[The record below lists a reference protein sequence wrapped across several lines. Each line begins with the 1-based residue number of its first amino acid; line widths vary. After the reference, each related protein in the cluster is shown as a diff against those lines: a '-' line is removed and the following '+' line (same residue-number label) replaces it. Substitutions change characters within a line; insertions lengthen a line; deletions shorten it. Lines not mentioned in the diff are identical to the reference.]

1 MLPGEVNLP
10 RKIFSSD
17 GQVVNRLFT
26 VLCKASD
33 SALAQGFAEI
43 VKDVQERWFGNRSL
57 PIRCPNCGGSH
68 VIGKGWRSR
77 VLRTSR
83 GRIEL
88 FVRQVRCKGCQ
99 RTFRPFN
106 QALGLATSRR
116 FLDEFIDK
124 AIMLGI
130 RVPFAYS
137 ARVMKELTYGTISAE
152 GVRQQI
158 AKKAHSI
165 SFSEQIA
172 GETVLVDSTKVKAGK
187 KQRGATVNLA
197 VTAKQGPQRNGR
209 SSIVKKLIH
218 LNVGSTAALK
228 HRLRTIKAQR
238 VVHDGGEDYSD
249 CACYVQRCRWHLV
262 HQLKHYLWQDGIA
275 WKNRAAYQDRL
286 RQILWR
292 PKQRPHQAESTLN
305 NFIESLENSGLK
317 TSAWHL
323 RAAKKEALVFHNV
336 EGFTFTTTTPLEREM
351 RELNSRA
358 DVGARWSEKG
368 IENVLKV
375 LFHLRLNQTTQ
386 TTKGH
391 A

>member
-26 VLCKASD
+26 VLCKSSD
-33 SALAQGFAEI
+33 SSLAQGFAEI

-137 ARVMKELTYGTISAE
+137 ARVMKELTCGTISAE

-197 VTAKQGPQRNGR
+197 VTAKRGPQRNGR

-228 HRLRTIKAQR
+228 HRLKTVKAQR

-249 CACYVQRCRWHLV
+249 CAC
-262 HQLKHYLWQDGIA
+262 
-275 WKNRAAYQDRL
+275 
-286 RQILWR
+286 
-292 PKQRPHQAESTLN
+292 
-305 NFIESLENSGLK
+305 
-317 TSAWHL
+317 
-323 RAAKKEALVFHNV
+323 
-336 EGFTFTTTTPLEREM
+336 
-351 RELNSRA
+351 
-358 DVGARWSEKG
+358 
-368 IENVLKV
+368 
-375 LFHLRLNQTTQ
+375 
-386 TTKGH
+386 
-391 A
+391 

>member
-1 MLPGEVNLP
+1 MLPGDVNLP

-26 VLCKASD
+26 VLCEASD
-33 SALAQGFAEI
+33 SALAGSFAEI
-43 VKDVQERWFGNRSL
+43 VKDVQERWFSNSSL
-57 PIRCPNCGGSH
+57 PIRCPDCGGNH

-77 VLRTSR
+77 VLKTSR

-88 FVRQVRCKGCQ
+88 LVRQVRCKGCQ

-106 QALGLATSRR
+106 QALGLSTSRR

-137 ARVMKELTYGTISAE
+137 ARVMKELTCGTISAE

-158 AKKAHSI
+158 AKKARSL

-197 VTAKQGPQRNGR
+197 VSAKQGPQRNGR
-209 SSIVKKLIH
+209 SSIVKKLVH
-218 LNVGSTAALK
+218 LNVGSTDALK
-228 HRLRTIKAQR
+228 DRLRTVRAQR

-249 CACYVQRCRWHLV
+249 CATHVQRCRWHLV

-275 WKNRAAYQDRL
+275 WKKRAAYQDRL

-305 NFIESLENSGLK
+305 TFIESLENSGLT

-323 RAAKKEALVFHNV
+323 RAAKKEALVFHTV
-336 EGFTFTTTTPLEREM
+336 KGFSFTTTTPLEREM

-358 DVGARWSEKG
+358 DIGARWSEKG

-375 LFHLRLNQTTQ
+375 LFHHRLNQTTQ
-386 TTKGH
+386 TQKRH

>member
-1 MLPGEVNLP
+1 MLPGDVNLP

-26 VLCKASD
+26 VLCEASD
-33 SALAQGFAEI
+33 SALAGSFAEI
-43 VKDVQERWFGNRSL
+43 VKDVQERWFSNSSL
-57 PIRCPNCGGSH
+57 PIRCPDCGGNH

-77 VLRTSR
+77 VLKTSR

-88 FVRQVRCKGCQ
+88 LVRQVRCKGCQ

-106 QALGLATSRR
+106 QALGLSTSRR

-137 ARVMKELTYGTISAE
+137 ARVMKELTCGTISAE

-158 AKKAHSI
+158 AKRAQSL

-197 VTAKQGPQRNGR
+197 VSAKQGPQRNGR
-209 SSIVKKLIH
+209 SSIVKKLVH
-218 LNVGSTAALK
+218 LNVGSTDALK
-228 HRLRTIKAQR
+228 DRLRTVRAQR

-249 CACYVQRCRWHLV
+249 CATHVQRCRWHLV

-275 WKNRAAYQDRL
+275 WKKRSAYQDQL

-292 PKQRPHQAESTLN
+292 PKQRAHQAESTLDQ
-305 NFIESLENSGLK
+305 FIESLETSGLK
-317 TSAWHL
+317 TSAGHL
-323 RAAKKEALVFHNV
+323 RAAKKEALVFRDV

-358 DVGARWSEKG
+358 DIGARWSEKG

-375 LFHLRLNQTTQ
+375 LFHHRLNQTTQ
-386 TTKGH
+386 TQKRH

>member
-26 VLCKASD
+26 VLCKSSD

-137 ARVMKELTYGTISAE
+137 ARVMKELTCGTISAE

-165 SFSEQIA
+165 RFSEQIA

-228 HRLRTIKAQR
+228 HRLRTVKAQR

>member
-1 MLPGEVNLP
+1 
-10 RKIFSSD
+10 
-17 GQVVNRLFT
+17 
-26 VLCKASD
+26 
-33 SALAQGFAEI
+33 
-43 VKDVQERWFGNRSL
+43 
-57 PIRCPNCGGSH
+57 
-68 VIGKGWRSR
+68 
-77 VLRTSR
+77 
-83 GRIEL
+83 
-88 FVRQVRCKGCQ
+88 
-99 RTFRPFN
+99 
-106 QALGLATSRR
+106 
-116 FLDEFIDK
+116 
-124 AIMLGI
+124 MLGI

-137 ARVMKELTYGTISAE
+137 ARIMKELTSGTISAE

-158 AKKAHSI
+158 AKKAQSL

-197 VTAKQGPQRNGR
+197 VTAKQGPKRNGR
-209 SSIVKKLIH
+209 PSIVKKLIH
-218 LNVGSTAALK
+218 LNVGSTDAVK
-228 HRLRTIKAQR
+228 DRLRTVRAQR
-238 VVHDGGEDYSD
+238 VVHDGGEDYSE
-249 CACYVQRCRWHLV
+249 CATHVQRCRWHLV

-292 PKQRPHQAESTLN
+292 PKQRPHQAESTLDT
-305 NFIESLENSGLK
+305 FIESLENSGLK

-323 RAAKKEALVFHNV
+323 RAAKKEALVFHTV

-386 TTKGH
+386 TTEGH
-391 A
+391 ALR

>member
-1 MLPGEVNLP
+1 MLSGELNLP
-10 RKIFSSD
+10 RKIFASD

-33 SALAQGFAEI
+33 SAFAQGFAEI
-43 VKDVQERWFGNRSL
+43 VKDVQQRWFGNRTL
-57 PIRCPNCGGSH
+57 PIRCPDCGGSQ

-77 VLRTSR
+77 VLKTSR

-88 FVRQVRCKGCQ
+88 YVRQVRCKGCE

-106 QALGLATSRR
+106 QALGLTTSRR
-116 FLDEFIDK
+116 FLDEFIGK
-124 AIMLGI
+124 AIMLGV

-137 ARVMKELTYGTISAE
+137 ARVMKELTSGTISGE

-158 AKKAHSI
+158 AKKARSI
-165 SFSEQIA
+165 SFSEQTA

-187 KQRGATVNLA
+187 KQRGATVNMA
-197 VTAKQGPQRNGR
+197 VTAKRGPKRNGR

-218 LNVGSTAALK
+218 LNVGSTNAVKA
-228 HRLRTIKAQR
+228 RLRTVKAQR

-249 CACYVQRCRWHLV
+249 CARYVQRCRWHLV

-292 PKQRPHQAESTLN
+292 SKQRPHQTESTLES
-305 NFIESLENSGLK
+305 FIESLENSGLK

-336 EGFTFTTTTPLEREM
+336 EGFSFTTTTPLEREM

-358 DVGARWSEKG
+358 DVGVRWSEKG

-386 TTKGH
+386 TQKQN